1 MRGEDGRVRR
11 RTIREQN
18 LRREDGKVREREDN
32 DKSKWGRTAML

>member
-18 LRREDGKVREREDN
+18 LRRKDGDMREREDN
-32 DKSKWGRTAML
+32 DKSKW